1 MRREQIEAAVRKQLS
16 YELNCAPE
24 DFLKE
29 ETVITLPVLHEKRR
43 MFSDKPYFL
52 QVVTFGKNAV
62 ISADESIHP
71 WLRDWVRG
79 RKGFWLFE
87 QQNFYQLEKKL
98 REYGY
103 RMAPT
108 HHMFLPSPEYLDIKT
123 DLKVNWLEQKDIGAY
138 YGREEF
144 PNALCDRFHPERPD
158 VLAVTALDGDKI
170 MGMAG
175 CSADSPDMWQIGID
189 VSPEYRGKESR
200 KHLWDCF
207 GTKPSEG
214 ERSRIMV
221 RVFPIFRPGRLH
233 WPAALSPHG
242 LKRRALSV
250 RRSSDE

>member
-1 MRREQIEAAVRKQLS
+1 MKKIIILVSALLVAQL
-16 YELNCAPE
+16 AGAQ

-158 VLAVTALDGDKI
+158 V
-170 MGMAG
+170 
-175 CSADSPDMWQIGID
+175 
-189 VSPEYRGKESR
+189 
-200 KHLWDCF
+200 
-207 GTKPSEG
+207 
-214 ERSRIMV
+214 
-221 RVFPIFRPGRLH
+221 GRRQNYGNGRMF
-233 WPAALSPHG
+233 S
-242 LKRRALSV
+242 
-250 RRSSDE
+250 